1 MNRLLAAERFK
12 LSHSIV
18 LPALAVVAAVFATL
32 QMQGQSANEGVAS
45 GQLGVAMLGSLSPF
59 ICILLGAFAG
69 FFVATEFD
77 NGGIRNSLALG
88 KDRLRLYLAK
98 QASVFVALTA
108 LLMVSA
114 LCSILMG
121 TARFGFGDMP
131 AGEYAGFFLTIFFLQ
146 LLYHLV
152 YASLFAAMAFIT
164 GNAAMTVLLTVGG
177 LIFETVLVSFLGRFA
192 GFALSVRT
200 VFPIY
205 SVSVLYQAQQGFY
218 GYENPVFVARSIA
231 ASLVSVIILTAI
243 GAWAFRKAEIK

>member
-18 LPALAVVAAVFATL
+18 LPTLAVFAAVFSTL
-32 QMQGQSANEGVAS
+32 QMQGQSANQGVAS
-45 GQLGVAMLGSLSPF
+45 GQLGVTMLGPLSPF
-59 ICILLGAFAG
+59 ICILLGAFVG

-77 NGGIRNSLALG
+77 NGGVRNSLALG
-88 KDRLRLYLAK
+88 KDRLHLYLAK
-98 QASVFVALTA
+98 QTSVFVAIAA
-108 LLMVSA
+108 LLIVSA
-114 LCSILMG
+114 LCAILMG

-131 AGEYAGFFLTIFFLQ
+131 TDAYAGFFLTIFFLQ

-152 YASLFAAMAFIT
+152 YASLFAAIAFIT
-164 GNAAMTVLLTVGG
+164 RNAAMTVLLTIGW
-177 LIFETVLVSFLGRFA
+177 LIFEMVLVSFLGRFA

-205 SVSVLYQAQQGFY
+205 SVSGLYEAQQGLY
-218 GYENPVFVARSIA
+218 GYANPMFVTRSIV
-231 ASLVSVIILTAI
+231 ASIVSVIILTAI